1 MPRKKD
7 PRKPVSV
14 WTEKELLDGR
24 VVDALV
30 VILRTNGCSWSRKSG
45 CLMCGYNWD
54 RLDSVGPEDI
64 IQQFDTAMGRHE
76 GQPYIKIY
84 TSGSFLDPGEVAP
97 EAAERILSMAG
108 KKAWRV
114 LVESRPEFVN
124 DSVDKALDSVKSLE
138 VAIGLES
145 ASDEVRQK
153 CVNKGFSFADYESA
167 CRLLQSKGAAV
178 RTYLLLK
185 PSYLTEREAVDDIAG
200 SITKV
205 AELSQIISVNPVNV
219 QKGTVVESLWRK
231 GLYRPPWLWSLIEV
245 LKEANISSKTRLVS
259 APSGGGT
266 RRGVHN
272 CGKCDRP
279 MLNAIQE
286 FSLSQDVKL
295 LKGWDCG
302 CREEWLDWL
311 ELEAHAATTGDLSRL
326 FRPQ

>member
-1 MPRKKD
+1 M
-7 PRKPVSV
+7 
-14 WTEKELLDGR
+14 
-24 VVDALV
+24 
-30 VILRTNGCSWSRKSG
+30 
-45 CLMCGYNWD
+45 
-54 RLDSVGPEDI
+54 
-64 IQQFDTAMGRHE
+64 
-76 GQPYIKIY
+76 
-84 TSGSFLDPGEVAP
+84 
-97 EAAERILSMAG
+97 
-108 KKAWRV
+108 

-145 ASDEVRQK
+145 ANDEVRQK
-153 CVNKGFSFADYESA
+153 CVNKGFRFADYESA
-167 CRLLQSKGAAV
+167 CKLLRGKGAAV

-185 PSYLTEREAVDDIAG
+185 PPYLTERAAMDDVAG
-200 SITKV
+200 SIAKV

-219 QKGTVVESLWRK
+219 QKGTVVENLWRK

-245 LKEANISSKTRLVS
+245 LKEVNISSTRLVS

-279 MLNAIQE
+279 MLNAIQD

-295 LKGWDCG
+295 LKGWDCD

-311 ELEAHAATTGDLSRL
+311 ELEAHAATTGDLSKL